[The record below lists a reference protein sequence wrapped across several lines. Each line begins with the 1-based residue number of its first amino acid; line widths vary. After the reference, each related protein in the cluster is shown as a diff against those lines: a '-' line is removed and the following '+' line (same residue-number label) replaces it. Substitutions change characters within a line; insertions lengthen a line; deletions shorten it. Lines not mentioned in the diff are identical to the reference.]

1 MSSAH
6 HSASGMCE
14 SEQEQEGNF
23 LLLIHSNTTDTS
35 TVFVDSSNYNRTISR
50 LGCYHSTT
58 QAKFGASSIYFSG
71 VDTSLLVLD
80 VPAFEF
86 QMLPFTIDMWVR
98 PTALS
103 GAHGLITTMKNSVT
117 PRVGLYLCMDTI
129 NLRVKFGD
137 IPSYDTTADLAV
149 NVWHHVALVGDAN
162 YLYVFLNGVLRFQTA
177 RVNIPINS
185 EDLAIG
191 RLFSDMM
198 YYYFTG
204 YIDEIA
210 VRDYAVWTSDF
221 TPSTTMYE
229 N

>member
-1 MSSAH
+1 MIHSH
-6 HSASGMCE
+6 HACHRSLT
-14 SEQEQEGNF
+14 EQEEQGDF

-103 GAHGLITTMKNSVT
+103 GAHGLITTMKESVT

-137 IPSYDTTADLAV
+137 IPSYDTTVDLAV
-149 NVWHHVALVGDAN
+149 NVWHHVALVGDTN

-177 RVNIPINS
+177 RVDIPINS

-191 RLFSDMM
+191 RWYSDMM
-198 YYYFTG
+198 HYYFIG

-210 VRDYAVWTSDF
+210 VRDYAVWTSNF
-221 TPSTTMYE
+221 TPPTTMYE

>member
-6 HSASGMCE
+6 HSACGMRE

-23 LLLIHSNTTDTS
+23 LLLI
-35 TVFVDSSNYNRTISR
+35 
-50 LGCYHSTT
+50 G
-58 QAKFGASSIYFSG
+58 
-71 VDTSLLVLD
+71 D
-80 VPAFEF
+80 V
-86 QMLPFTIDMWVR
+86 
-98 PTALS
+98 
-103 GAHGLITTMKNSVT
+103 
-117 PRVGLYLCMDTI
+117 
-129 NLRVKFGD
+129 
-137 IPSYDTTADLAV
+137 
-149 NVWHHVALVGDAN
+149 N

-191 RLFSDMM
+191 RLYSDYL

-204 YIDEIA
+204 YVDEIA

-221 TPSTTMYE
+221 IPPTTMYE